1 VAKLVVLFVFHSFL
15 LIFRE
20 DKEMAVEDFHI
31 EISPASLFEE
41 SRSGKTTSRRDLALG
56 PVNEH
61 YYTHN
66 RA

>member
-1 VAKLVVLFVFHSFL
+1 
-15 LIFRE
+15 
-20 DKEMAVEDFHI
+20 MAVENFHV

-66 RA
+66 GA